1 MTEQE
6 LRELIRSQL
15 ADINEGK
22 KLKLDIEVPIR
33 WPEFK
38 RFRHNYLLLNKK
50 YSIFKAPEYSMTF
63 GENKWKKETHWKH
76 DSDNNIIYVNDAS
89 VVDLLLKG
97 GAPSDLF
104 ESNTINENKGRDL
117 DESLNESVLRGQL
130 AGDSA
135 SDMADLLRRY
145 GVKQILKQPN
155 DSVTYF
161 HLNNASQGKKIVIM
175 LKKMF
180 GIEAQIDNHMYSPS
194 PAVKFDNDQIVE
206 SKLTEMKNPRKVF
219 DYSKLTFSQIER
231 LEDLYAKFTK
241 GDKPEIANESV
252 VNEYMDINDPVLV
265 AIRALKTEIKKA
277 KAAPKKKKIST
288 RQYYKLMDKEIDL
301 IDQMRDA
308 TKEFEQL
315 DSDMNQEAGQKGD
328 SWSDDDAN
336 RYGGELDRLQTKIE
350 KLAKQKAKV
359 KDDIMNYRIN

>member
-15 ADINEGK
+15 SDINEAK

-63 GENKWKKETHWKH
+63 GQNKWKKETHWKH
-76 DSDNNIIYVNDAS
+76 DSDDNILYVHDENVIDI
-89 VVDLLLKG
+89 LLKG

-104 ESNTINENKGRDL
+104 ESNTINEDKGRDL
-117 DESLNESVLRGQL
+117 ADKYVAILRKEFKKLNDDELEEFNKTIAYAFGYTVEGRNYEGSREDELAQSEFGMDYDQL
-130 AGDSA
+130 GGGEKEWVD
-135 SDMADLLRRY
+135 D
-145 GVKQILKQPN
+145 
-155 DSVTYF
+155 
-161 HLNNASQGKKIVIM
+161 
-175 LKKMF
+175 
-180 GIEAQIDNHMYSPS
+180 
-194 PAVKFDNDQIVE
+194 
-206 SKLTEMKNPRKVF
+206 
-219 DYSKLTFSQIER
+219 
-231 LEDLYAKFTK
+231 
-241 GDKPEIANESV
+241 EIANESV

-265 AIRALKTEIKKA
+265 AIRAWKTEIKKA

-288 RQYYKLMDKEIDL
+288 KQYYKLMDKEIDI
-301 IDQMRDA
+301 IDQLKDA